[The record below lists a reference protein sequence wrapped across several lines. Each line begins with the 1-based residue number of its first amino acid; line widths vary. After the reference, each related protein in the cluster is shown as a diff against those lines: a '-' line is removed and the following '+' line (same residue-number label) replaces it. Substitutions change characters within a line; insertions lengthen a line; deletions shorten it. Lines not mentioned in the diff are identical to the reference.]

1 MTMLVQGGLMVAL
14 TAVVGYGIWEIH
26 RWGTLL
32 GRETVSPKQRLLRVL
47 GLFFLLLVL
56 ALWLRGTYLPTPH
69 TRPALVHY
77 LGYWL
82 GTALAVLPLLP
93 LALLD
98 ARENLHRALEDR
110 RRLRENV
117 LGERQER
124 HE

>member
-56 ALWLRGTYLPTPH
+56 ALWLRGTSYAPSPRSLSRLLAGNRTCCFTPASPGIIG
-69 TRPALVHY
+69 RPRKPAPG
-77 LGYWL
+77 LGRSPSP
-82 GTALAVLPLLP
+82 A
-93 LALLD
+93 
-98 ARENLHRALEDR
+98 
-110 RRLRENV
+110 
-117 LGERQER
+117 
-124 HE
+124 